1 MPVFGKF
8 IILLLATIVITIGIF
23 ATKQLLFFPGQL
35 TKAYIGNR
43 QIYVKI
49 ARTPPERQQGLS
61 GIKIMN
67 NNQGM
72 LFVFDKKEKYS
83 FWMKDMNFNLD
94 FIWITQGSVVDLTE
108 DVPSPAAN
116 NGEISQ
122 ISPRVPIDMV
132 LEARS
137 GFIKQNKINLGNK
150 FYFEI

>member
-1 MPVFGKF
+1 M
-8 IILLLATIVITIGIF
+8 LAIVS
-23 ATKQLLFFPGQL
+23 FFPGQL

-43 QIYVKI
+43 QVYVKI
-49 ARTPPERQQGLS
+49 AKTSPERQQGLS

-72 LFVFDKKEKYS
+72 LFIFDKKEKYS

-94 FIWITQGSVVDLTE
+94 FIWITQGRIVDLTE

-116 NGEISQ
+116 NGKISQ
-122 ISPRVPIDMV
+122 VFPKIPIDMV
-132 LEARS
+132 LEVRS
-137 GFIKQNKINLGNK
+137 GFIKQNKINLGDK